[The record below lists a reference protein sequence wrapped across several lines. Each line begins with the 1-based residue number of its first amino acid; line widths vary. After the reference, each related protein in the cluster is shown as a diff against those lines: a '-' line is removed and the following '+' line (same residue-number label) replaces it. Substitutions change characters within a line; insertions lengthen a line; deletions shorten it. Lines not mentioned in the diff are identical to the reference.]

1 MNNANTNILQ
11 GSYFVFCKKFF
22 ETRTIENHLIF
33 LDELMCLITNPQ
45 HFTKKIVH
53 ADALVVYQLYIE
65 LLQVSFQ
72 FKQYFNKVQS
82 VDMNIS
88 MGFLKNFK
96 SHFTYRFQYLDEEE
110 LADPLSALDFLREE
124 TFYEYKNILC
134 QWQEDFLNHDK
145 KNSYGNIFFPLYY
158 ELRKL
163 MELSWLIY
171 NAILENPAINQSLTA
186 MGKFEDTC
194 PLLLPLEDQLDPY
207 LEIESFFNGASLG
220 YYKFE
225 LRRWF
230 TTAIT
235 EDMEV
240 KNHSNLIYFH
250 NQLVQLLHAGYLIV
264 TNQIEYVSKTAYSS
278 TAKTFK
284 DWVNE
289 VKKEKIDEGIG
300 IPGNYEVY
308 LLSEAEMANPV
319 FYLKQIL
326 TLKRIAEI
334 RYGLQEWIYCAFNRN
349 NSIATME
356 ADYVI
361 NLYQELE
368 KLLEMLFLLVA
379 G

>member
-1 MNNANTNILQ
+1 MNNDNTNILH
-11 GSYFVFCKKFF
+11 GPYFVFCKKFF
-22 ETRTIENHLIF
+22 EMQTIENHLVL
-33 LDELMCLITNPQ
+33 LDEFMLVIANPQ
-45 HFTKKIVH
+45 HFIKNVIQ
-53 ADALVVYQLYIE
+53 AEAFIVYQLYIE
-65 LLQVSFQ
+65 LLDRNFQ
-72 FKQYFNKVQS
+72 FGQHVTEKSSSDFNVHA
-82 VDMNIS
+82 
-88 MGFLKNFK
+88 GFPKNK
-96 SHFTYRFQYLDEEE
+96 IYRFPYQFQYLSEKEV
-110 LADPLSALDFLREE
+110 ANPLSAFDFLREE
-124 TFYEYKNILC
+124 TLPAYRKVLYEWLD
-134 QWQEDFLNHDK
+134 QFLNRNK
-145 KNSYGNIFFPLYY
+145 RNSQGNIFFPLYHQ
-158 ELRKL
+158 LRRL
-163 MELSWLIY
+163 IELSWLIY
-171 NAILENPAINQSLTA
+171 NNILENTAVNESLPVI
-186 MGKFEDTC
+186 GKFEDTC
-194 PLLLPLEDQLDPY
+194 PLLLPPEHQLDPY
-207 LEIESFFNGASLG
+207 LEVELFFNGASLG

-240 KNHSNLIYFH
+240 ENHSNLIYFH
-250 NQLVQLLHAGYLIV
+250 NQLIQLLQAGYLIA
-264 TNQIEYVSKTAYSS
+264 TNQPEYISKTTYSS

-308 LLSEAEMANPV
+308 LLSEAEIANPLFCV
-319 FYLKQIL
+319 KRSL
-326 TLKRIAEI
+326 TLERIVEI

-356 ADYVI
+356 AKYVI